1 MCKTCSLMNKDEMK
15 PRTIVAK
22 ANPKA
27 PLHPASYEALI
38 ASLTYLGASFTYSVL
53 SKALAMIFAASRGS
67 ETNSLIFLVN

>member
-1 MCKTCSLMNKDEMK
+1 MNKDEMT

-38 ASLTYLGASFTYSVL
+38 ASLTYLEL
-53 SKALAMIFAASRGS
+53 HSRI
-67 ETNSLIFLVN
+67 LYYPKLWQ